1 MQMQSICHIFQTKIA
16 KQCVS
21 RLISDTIENT
31 HFSFNSNKVL
41 IRRVSL
47 RDTIIVLSSML
58 HFFKGCS
65 WSKFN
70 QAEPKSIAHSVVI
83 HLMKQHKMIHSSNLP
98 VYLEIVLDQQHIRLV
113 SMYYI
118 SSCLAS
124 LKDSLGWKDKN
135 LQLYVFLSINLRK
148 VLPT

>member
-1 MQMQSICHIFQTKIA
+1 
-16 KQCVS
+16 
-21 RLISDTIENT
+21 
-31 HFSFNSNKVL
+31 
-41 IRRVSL
+41 
-47 RDTIIVLSSML
+47 ML

-98 VYLEIVLDQQHIRLV
+98 VYLEIVLDQQHVRLV
-113 SMYYI
+113 SMYFI

-124 LKDSLGWKDKN
+124 LKDSWMKGQKASILCIPSNKFEKSSIYSKKDNYVRTMLCCSRNNKILLEWRRVWMLLLLLTPNKILPMEISLGSW
-135 LQLYVFLSINLRK
+135 
-148 VLPT
+148 